1 MSNRLP
7 PDRLIGCVDNSVE
20 WHKAM
25 PINFRQL
32 EVFRAVAETN
42 SFTRASHVLFISQST
57 VSQHIRELEQS
68 LSVKLF
74 NRNRRTVSL
83 TAAGENLLEHGRQV
97 FQMLN
102 EAETAAR
109 TVNDPYRGKLAFGC
123 ASTTLLYQLPDILVE
138 YSNRY
143 PNVELKITGGAIQ
156 DVAAQM
162 WSGALDLALVVPPL
176 SSVALEKIVLFEESF
191 VFVLPARHP
200 AARKTALHAADL
212 ATERFI
218 LPRPGQ
224 NTRKLIDRFLFRERV
239 TPHVA
244 IELAETEAIK
254 AMVARGLGVSI
265 LPESA
270 FPGGRAGPG
279 LRTCSIPRRDLARSL
294 AIVYPKPRPLR
305 PPAVAMIQLLQ
316 AHFPLKG

>member
-1 MSNRLP
+1 
-7 PDRLIGCVDNSVE
+7 
-20 WHKAM
+20 M

-57 VSQHIRELEQS
+57 VSQHILALEQS
-68 LSVKLF
+68 LGIKLF

-83 TAAGENLLEHGRQV
+83 TAAGGNLLEHGRQV
-97 FQMLN
+97 FQMLE
-102 EAETAAR
+102 EAEIAAR

-138 YSNRY
+138 YSRRY

-162 WSGALDLALVVPPL
+162 WSGTLDLALVVPPL
-176 SSVALEKIVLFEESF
+176 SSVALERIVLFEESF
-191 VFVLPARHP
+191 VFVLPTHHP
-200 AARKTALHAADL
+200 TSRKPTVHAADL
-212 ATERFI
+212 ASDRFI

-239 TPHVA
+239 TPRVA

-270 FPGGRAGPG
+270 FPGGHAGQG
-279 LRTCSIPRRDLARSL
+279 LRTREIPRKELARSL
-294 AIVYPKPRPLR
+294 VIVYPKPRPLR
-305 PPAVAMIQLLQ
+305 PPAVAMIELLQ
-316 AHFPLKG
+316 ARFQKDGKAHREKR